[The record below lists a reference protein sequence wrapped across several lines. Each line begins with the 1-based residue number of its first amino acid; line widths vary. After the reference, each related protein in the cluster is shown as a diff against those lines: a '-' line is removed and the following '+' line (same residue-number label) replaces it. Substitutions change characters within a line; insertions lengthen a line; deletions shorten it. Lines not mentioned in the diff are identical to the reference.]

1 MVGCDR
7 SSKPSRAP
15 LRRHGWPAP
24 PPRSRRSRR
33 LASATLGPSPLP
45 AKQRG
50 TNEYIL
56 QSPDAAKFLEE
67 WYLKIFGLLITGSLV
82 FRATSDFGFPSNF
95 ASAKEISVHRLLL
108 VQPVFFFD
116 VEWWDLLKET
126 QIHEQSGDD
135 HMWHARRKNDVAQF
149 FFFLSSSHFD
159 SSAAG

>member
-1 MVGCDR
+1 MEKTGGKREKKREQERKREKRENIFLQFRKSLIHVVVGCDR

-15 LRRHGWPAP
+15 LRLHGWPAP

-116 VEWWDLLKET
+116 VE
-126 QIHEQSGDD
+126 
-135 HMWHARRKNDVAQF
+135 
-149 FFFLSSSHFD
+149 
-159 SSAAG
+159 